1 MKPTGM
7 LLAAQGAMT
16 RAHILAALCLSSA
29 AVLAAD
35 PKAKPALAEF
45 DGVDANR
52 DGRIS
57 AAEHAAAAKKMFR
70 AMDANRDGTVTAAE
84 MDAAYGKVTGNKA
97 EQSGMSGT
105 DKIKVVDRD
114 GDGVLTASE
123 HYAASKE
130 VFRKMDADRD
140 GYLSREE
147 WTAGHA
153 ALMKKAA
160 K

>member
-1 MKPTGM
+1 MRHPILDM
-7 LLAAQGAMT
+7 CIVVLAMCFSSAVALAAE
-16 RAHILAALCLSSA
+16 
-29 AVLAAD
+29 

-57 AAEHAAAAKKMFR
+57 AAEHAAAARKMFR
-70 AMDANRDGTVTAAE
+70 AMDANRDGKVTAAE
-84 MDAAYGKVTGNKA
+84 MDAAYTKVTGKTA
-97 EQSGMSGT
+97 DESGMSGA

-123 HYAASKE
+123 HDAASKE
-130 VFRKMDADRD
+130 MFRKMDADRD
-140 GYLSREE
+140 SFLSREE
-147 WTAGHA
+147 WTKGHA
-153 ALMKKAA
+153 ALMKKAQ

>member
-1 MKPTGM
+1 MK
-7 LLAAQGAMT
+7 
-16 RAHILAALCLSSA
+16 RSILHVSIAALATSFSA
-29 AVLAAD
+29 AAPVIAE
-35 PKAKPALAEF
+35 PKAQPALAEF
-45 DGVDANR
+45 DGVDADR

-70 AMDANRDGTVTAAE
+70 AIDANRDGNVTASE
-84 MDAAYGKVTGNKA
+84 MDAAYSKVTGNKA
-97 EQSGMSGT
+97 EQSGMSGAA
-105 DKIKVVDRD
+105 KIRVVDRD

-123 HYAASKE
+123 HDAASKE
-130 VFRKMDADRD
+130 MFGKMDADRD

-153 ALMKKAA
+153 ALMNKAA

>member
-1 MKPTGM
+1 MK
-7 LLAAQGAMT
+7 
-16 RAHILAALCLSSA
+16 RSILHVSIAALATYFSA
-29 AVLAAD
+29 AAPVIAE

-123 HYAASKE
+123 HDAASKE

-153 ALMKKAA
+153 ALMNKAA

>member
-1 MKPTGM
+1 MK
-7 LLAAQGAMT
+7 
-16 RAHILAALCLSSA
+16 RSILQVSMAALATYLSA
-29 AVLAAD
+29 AAPVTAE

-70 AMDANRDGTVTAAE
+70 AMDANRDGKVTAAE
-84 MDAAYGKVTGNKA
+84 MDAAYTKVTGNKA
-97 EQSGMSGT
+97 DPSGMSGA

-123 HYAASKE
+123 HDAASKE
-130 VFRKMDADRD
+130 MFRKMDADRD

-147 WTAGHA
+147 WTTGHA
-153 ALMKKAA
+153 ALMNKAA

>member
-1 MKPTGM
+1 MPKP
-7 LLAAQGAMT
+7 L
-16 RAHILAALCLSSA
+16 ILIALCFSSA

-35 PKAKPALAEF
+35 PKGQPALSQFEGM
-45 DGVDANR
+45 DTNR

-70 AMDANRDGTVTAAE
+70 AMDANRDGNVSAAE
-84 MDAAYGKVTGNKA
+84 MDAAYSKVTGNKA
-97 EQSGMSGT
+97 DPSGMSGA
-105 DKIKVVDRD
+105 DKIKAVDRD

-123 HYAASKE
+123 HDAASKE
-130 VFRKMDADRD
+130 MFRKMDADRD

-153 ALMKKAA
+153 ALMNKAE

>member
-1 MKPTGM
+1 MK
-7 LLAAQGAMT
+7 
-16 RAHILAALCLSSA
+16 RSILHVSIAALATYFSA
-29 AVLAAD
+29 AAPVIAE

-70 AMDANRDGTVTAAE
+70 AMDANRDGNVTAAE
-84 MDAAYGKVTGNKA
+84 MDAAYSKVTGNKA
-97 EQSGMSGT
+97 EQSGMSGA

-123 HYAASKE
+123 HDAASKE
-130 VFRKMDADRD
+130 MFRKMDADRD

-153 ALMKKAA
+153 ALMSKAA

>member
-1 MKPTGM
+1 MPKP
-7 LLAAQGAMT
+7 L
-16 RAHILAALCLSSA
+16 ILIALCFSSA

-35 PKAKPALAEF
+35 PRGKPALSEF
-45 DGVDANR
+45 EGMDADR
-52 DGRIS
+52 DARIS
-57 AAEHAAAAKKMFR
+57 ADEHAAAARKMFR
-70 AMDANRDGTVTAAE
+70 AMDANRDGKVTASE
-84 MDAAYGKVTGNKA
+84 MDAAYTEVTGRQA
-97 EQSGMSGT
+97 EAS
-105 DKIKVVDRD
+105 DVNAAEKIRMVDRD

-123 HYAASKE
+123 HDAASKE
-130 VFRKMDADRD
+130 MFRKMDANRD

>member
-1 MKPTGM
+1 
-7 LLAAQGAMT
+7 
-16 RAHILAALCLSSA
+16 LAALCLSSA

-57 AAEHAAAAKKMFR
+57 AAEHAAAAQEDVR

-84 MDAAYGKVTGNKA
+84 MDAAYGKVTGNKGRTVRN
-97 EQSGMSGT
+97 ERPRTRSR
-105 DKIKVVDRD
+105 VVDRD

-123 HYAASKE
+123 HDAASKE

-147 WTAGHA
+147 WTGRAPPR
-153 ALMKKAA
+153 
-160 K
+160 

>member
-1 MKPTGM
+1 MK
-7 LLAAQGAMT
+7 
-16 RAHILAALCLSSA
+16 RSILHVSIAALATYFSA
-29 AVLAAD
+29 AAPVIAE

-70 AMDANRDGTVTAAE
+70 AMDANRDGNVTAAE
-84 MDAAYGKVTGNKA
+84 MDAAYSKVTGNKA
-97 EQSGMSGT
+97 EQSGMSGA

-123 HYAASKE
+123 HDAASKE
-130 VFRKMDADRD
+130 MFRKMDTDRD

-153 ALMKKAA
+153 ALMNKAA

>member
-1 MKPTGM
+1 MSKP
-7 LLAAQGAMT
+7 L
-16 RAHILAALCLSSA
+16 ILIALCFSSA

-35 PKAKPALAEF
+35 PKGQPALAEF

-123 HYAASKE
+123 HEAAAKE
-130 VFRKMDADRD
+130 MFRKMDADRD

-153 ALMKKAA
+153 ALMSKAA

>member
-1 MKPTGM
+1 MK
-7 LLAAQGAMT
+7 
-16 RAHILAALCLSSA
+16 RSILHVSIAALATYFSA
-29 AVLAAD
+29 AAPVIAE

-70 AMDANRDGTVTAAE
+70 AMDANRDGNVTAAE
-84 MDAAYGKVTGNKA
+84 MDAAYSKVTGNKA
-97 EQSGMSGT
+97 EQSGMSGA

-123 HYAASKE
+123 HDAASKE
-130 VFRKMDADRD
+130 MFRKMDTDRD

-153 ALMKKAA
+153 ALMNNSSRR
-160 K
+160 

>member
-1 MKPTGM
+1 M
-7 LLAAQGAMT
+7 LLAKQGTMSKPL
-16 RAHILAALCLSSA
+16 ILIALCFSSA

-35 PKAKPALAEF
+35 PKGQPALSEF

-52 DGRIS
+52 DGRVS

-70 AMDANRDGTVTAAE
+70 AMDANRDGKVTAAE
-84 MDAAYGKVTGNKA
+84 MDAAYSKVTGNKA
-97 EQSGMSGT
+97 DQSGMSGA
-105 DKIKVVDRD
+105 DKIRVVDRD

-123 HYAASKE
+123 HDAASKE
-130 VFRKMDADRD
+130 MFRKMDADRD

>member
-1 MKPTGM
+1 MSKP
-7 LLAAQGAMT
+7 L
-16 RAHILAALCLSSA
+16 ILIALCFSSA

-35 PKAKPALAEF
+35 PKGQPALSEF
-45 DGVDANR
+45 DGVDTNR
-52 DGRIS
+52 DGRVS

-70 AMDANRDGTVTAAE
+70 AMDANRDGKVTAAE
-84 MDAAYGKVTGNKA
+84 MDAAYSKVTGNKA
-97 EQSGMSGT
+97 DQSGMSGA
-105 DKIKVVDRD
+105 DKIRVVDRD

-123 HYAASKE
+123 HDAASKE
-130 VFRKMDADRD
+130 MFRKMDADRD

-147 WTAGHA
+147 WTTGHA